1 MKTLALLSLLLA
13 ASPGLAKSK
22 HAPLPSELVD
32 AKSLYV
38 VNNTG
43 YQQALDTA
51 YTQFQK
57 WGRFSVVSKKDAADI
72 VVVFDHQ
79 SGLREGTTIGFT
91 QMNVFLK
98 GQDEPAFEAT
108 ERYRSVLFGGS
119 SIKACVGDFKH
130 RMESK

>member
-1 MKTLALLSLLLA
+1 MKAMTLLALLLA
-13 ASPGLAKSK
+13 ASPALAKTK
-22 HAPLPSELVD
+22 HAPLPGELAD
-32 AKSLYV
+32 AKSVYL

-43 YQQALDTA
+43 FQQALDIA
-51 YTQFQK
+51 YTQFEK
-57 WGRFSVVSKKDAADI
+57 WGRFSVVQKKDAADI
-72 VVVFDHQ
+72 IVVFDHQ

-108 ERYRSVLFGGS
+108 ERYRSALFGGS

-130 RMESK
+130 RMKSK